1 MEVHIPDAPCGKYH
15 QYGYNETRAKKGG
28 CTLAIIQNPTPIA
41 GSLPLSALA
50 ALVPI
55 LYFFWALAVKR
66 MKGYLA
72 GLSTL
77 ALAFLTAVFLYKMPA
92 EAAAMAAVQGAAY
105 GLLPIAW
112 VIIPSVFLYK
122 LSVKTG
128 QFETIRASIVS
139 ITEDRRLQALL
150 VAFSFGSFLEG
161 AAGFGA
167 PVAICA
173 SLLVGLGF
181 SPLLAAGVC
190 LVANTPPVAFGA
202 IGIPVLA
209 MEGPTGVPALE
220 ISKMIGR
227 QLPIL
232 AVVIPYYFI
241 VLMCGFRKT
250 NEVLPAILVS
260 GLSFA
265 AAQFAAANWFGP
277 ELPDIA
283 AALVSLAALTLF
295 LRFWS
300 PKTVFRF
307 GETGGPSQPGPA
319 RTGGAGAE
327 QSETANKPA
336 HRRNGDPS
344 APVPV
349 PLHARTAGVAV
360 KAAALGQNEFPLELG
375 DAGLEETGNGR
386 LRDAEMAAE
395 IAAFGGGRAGG
406 PAPGPRLRARD
417 ILRAWSPFLVLTL
430 MISVWGIPAM
440 KMAFTGH
447 YTGGNPVLSAINR
460 LGQTLTFH
468 PAVPWLHNRIVGENG
483 KPMAAEFK
491 LELLAAAGTAI
502 FLAALITMWIYRVR
516 PGLWLRTLW
525 ETAQEMKFSILT
537 VMSVIGFAYI
547 ANYSG
552 LSTTL
557 GRTLALTGAWFPLF
571 SALIGW
577 LGVFITGSDTSANL
591 LFGNLQ
597 KVTAE
602 RVGMEPVLALA
613 ANTSG
618 GGTAKMISPQSI
630 AIASAAVGLNGRES
644 ELLRFTLKHSLILLA
659 VICLLTYLQSNVLGW
674 MVP

>member
-1 MEVHIPDAPCGKYH
+1 MTYVQTNAPVG
-15 QYGYNETRAKKGG
+15 
-28 CTLAIIQNPTPIA
+28 
-41 GSLPLSALA
+41 GSLLWSALVA
-50 ALVPI
+50 MVPI
-55 LYFFWALAVKR
+55 LYFFWALAIRR
-66 MKGYLA
+66 MKGYKA

-77 ALAFLTAVFLYKMPA
+77 AIAFLVAVLFYRMPA
-92 EAAAMAAVQGAAY
+92 PAVLMSALQGASY
-105 GLLPIAW
+105 GIIPIAW

-128 QFETIRASIVS
+128 QFDTIRASIVS

-181 SPLLAAGVC
+181 NPLLAAGVC

-227 QLPIL
+227 QLPLL

-241 VLMCGFRKT
+241 VLMAGFRKA
-250 NEVLPAILVS
+250 NEVLPAVLVS
-260 GLSFA
+260 GIAFA
-265 AAQFAAANWFGP
+265 AAQFAAANFFGP

-283 AALVSLAALTLF
+283 AALASLVALTLF
-295 LRFWS
+295 LQVWK

-307 GETGGPSQPGPA
+307 DAGGGAALAGASGGPGRYGETEFATELAVG
-319 RTGGAGAE
+319 E
-327 QSETANKPA
+327 KIKPWK
-336 HRRNGDPS
+336 P
-344 APVPV
+344 
-349 PLHARTAGVAV
+349 
-360 KAAALGQNEFPLELG
+360 
-375 DAGLEETGNGR
+375 GNGKHKKHKGSGGTS
-386 LRDAEMAAE
+386 E
-395 IAAFGGGRAGG
+395 GPGGR
-406 PAPGPRLRARD
+406 LTVRAVAT
-417 ILRAWSPFLVLTL
+417 AWSPFLVLTA
-430 MISVWGIPAM
+430 MISLWGIPAV
-440 KMAFTGH
+440 KKALIGDYH
-447 YTGGNPVLSAINR
+447 GANPVLQGVNW
-460 LGQTLTFH
+460 LGERLTFH
-468 PAVPWLHNRIVGENG
+468 PAVPWLHNVVIGENG
-483 KPMAAEFK
+483 KPMPAFFK
-491 LELLAAAGTAI
+491 LEFLGAAGTAI
-502 FLAALITMWIYRVR
+502 ILAAVITKFIYRISLRDWLAV
-516 PGLWLRTLW
+516 LWSTIG
-525 ETAQEMKFSILT
+525 EMKFSILT

-552 LSTTL
+552 MSATL
-557 GRTLALTGAWFPLF
+557 GRTLSLTGAFFPFF
-571 SALIGW
+571 SPLLGW

-597 KVTAE
+597 KVTAVS
-602 RVGMEPVLALA
+602 VGMEPVLALA

-644 ELLRFTLKHSLILLA
+644 ELLRFTLKHSIAL
-659 VICLLTYLQSNVLGW
+659 VIVIGILTYMQTNVLSW

>member
-1 MEVHIPDAPCGKYH
+1 MIY
-15 QYGYNETRAKKGG
+15 
-28 CTLAIIQNPTPIA
+28 IQNAAPVG
-41 GSLPLSALA
+41 GSLLLSAGLA
-50 ALVPI
+50 LIPI
-55 LYFFWALAVKR
+55 LYFFWALAVRR
-66 MKGYLA
+66 MKGYAA

-77 ALAFLTAVFLYKMPA
+77 AIAFAIAAGVYRMPA
-92 EAAAMAAVQGAAY
+92 SSAVMAALQGAVY
-105 GLLPIAW
+105 GLIPIAW

-122 LSVKTG
+122 LSVKSG

-181 SPLLAAGVC
+181 SPLLAAGLC

-209 MEGPTGVPALE
+209 MEGPTGVSALD
-220 ISKMIGR
+220 ISRMLGR
-227 QLPIL
+227 QLPLL

-241 VLMCGFRKT
+241 VLMAGFRRA

-260 GLSFA
+260 GFSFA
-265 AAQFAAANWFGP
+265 AAQFATANYLGP

-283 AALVSLAALTLF
+283 AALVSLVALTVF
-295 LRFWS
+295 LRFWK
-300 PKTVFRF
+300 PRTVFQF
-307 GETGGPSQPGPA
+307 GGAAAGGASGAAAARKQESPA
-319 RTGGAGAE
+319 RRRTPAGGVPSFYRAE
-327 QSETANKPA
+327 EAPA
-336 HRRNGDPS
+336 PS
-344 APVPV
+344 A
-349 PLHARTAGVAV
+349 LHVAD
-360 KAAALGQNEFPLELG
+360 GENEFPIELA
-375 DAGLEETGNGR
+375 DSAALPNPDPAGAPPPGSGYIR
-386 LRDAEMAAE
+386 LRDTELAEE
-395 IAAFGGGRAGG
+395 IAMGGGGFSRAAA
-406 PAPGPRLRARD
+406 PPGPPRLTAGKV
-417 ILRAWSPFLVLTL
+417 LTAWSPFLVLTL
-430 MISVWGIPAM
+430 MISLWGLPAV
-440 KMAFTGH
+440 KLALSGT
-447 YTGGNPVLSAINR
+447 YTGTNALLRGLNAAGHALS
-460 LGQTLTFH
+460 FH
-468 PAVPWLHNRIVGENG
+468 PAVPWLHNVVIGEDG
-483 KPMAAEFK
+483 KAMAAYFK
-491 LELLAAAGTAI
+491 VELLAAAGTAI
-502 FLAALITMWIYRVR
+502 WGAALITLFIYRLSL
-516 PGLWLRTLW
+516 PMWLRTLR
-525 ETAQEMKFSILT
+525 ETAGEMKFSILT

-552 LSTTL
+552 LSATL
-557 GRTLALTGAWFPLF
+557 GHTLALTGALFPLF

-597 KVTAE
+597 KVTAD

-630 AIASAAVGLNGRES
+630 AVASAAVGLNGRES
-644 ELLRFTLKHSLILLA
+644 ELLRFTFRHSVILLI
-659 VICLLTYLQSNVLGW
+659 VISLLTFLQSNVLGW